1 MGATSL
7 TQLFGT
13 QKLQVEPQD
22 LNPSTNPLIG
32 RFRSV
37 NKSGLR
43 ARGDSE
49 TFLASPCLTG
59 SSGWLMPDIRAITF
73 DIGGTLIE
81 PWPSVGHVYATV
93 AAEHGVRGLDPE
105 TLNKRFHEAWRE
117 RGEFQHSRKA
127 WAALVDRV
135 FDGLVDRQP
144 SETFFPQ
151 LYTRF
156 GEARAWRIC
165 PDVLPT
171 LDELASRGIP
181 MAAVSNWDER
191 LRPLLKALNLD
202 GYFEAVLVSCELYF
216 AKPSDVIFEHALRK
230 RGTPAA
236 ETLHVGD
243 SAAEDLAGARAAG
256 MQALLINRQGNAGP
270 DSIKSLTDLLS
281 LVPAFA

>member
-1 MGATSL
+1 
-7 TQLFGT
+7 
-13 QKLQVEPQD
+13 
-22 LNPSTNPLIG
+22 
-32 RFRSV
+32 V

-43 ARGDSE
+43 ARGDSGS
-49 TFLASPCLTG
+49 FFVSPRLTG
-59 SSGWLMPDIRAITF
+59 NSGCLMPDIRAITF

-81 PWPSVGHVYATV
+81 PWPSVGHVYAAV
-93 AAEHGVRGLDPE
+93 AAEHGVRGLDAE
-105 TLNKRFHEAWRE
+105 ALNRRFREAWRD

-127 WAALVDRV
+127 WGALVDQV
-135 FDGLVDRQP
+135 FDGLVERPP

-230 RGTPAA
+230 LGTPAA

-243 SAAEDLAGARAAG
+243 SAEEDLAGARAAG
-256 MQALLINRQGNAGP
+256 MQALLIDRQGDAGP
-270 DSIKSLTDLLS
+270 DSIKSLADLLS